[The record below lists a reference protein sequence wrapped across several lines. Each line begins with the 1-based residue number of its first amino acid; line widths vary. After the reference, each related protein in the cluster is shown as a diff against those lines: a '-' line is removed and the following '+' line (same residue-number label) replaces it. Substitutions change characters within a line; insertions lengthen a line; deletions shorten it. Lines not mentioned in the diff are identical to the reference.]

1 VRATGFEFRFRMPI
15 NAAIII
21 LGFWAPW
28 IDFTG
33 AGSRISLLEWLALE
47 LGRTHLVRFTMAAPA
62 VIVLGAV
69 VAGLGALLR
78 VWGTAYL
85 GSGVVQSLEM
95 KAQGVM
101 ADGPYRFVRNPLYL
115 GLWLMVA
122 AMALVMPPSG
132 ALLAMILITIFIL
145 RLILAEESFLSERMG
160 DSYRA
165 YLASVPRLAPR
176 LRTALPRGHSRPD
189 WMRGVL
195 AELLPIGVF
204 VTLAVFSWSYDNRL
218 MGRAILISF
227 GVSLVVRA
235 ILPGREVE
243 TGVRSG

>member
-1 VRATGFEFRFRMPI
+1 MAI
-15 NAAIII
+15 NAVIII

-28 IDFTG
+28 IDVAG

-47 LGRTHLVRFTMAAPA
+47 IGRSGLVRFTVAAPV
-62 VIVLGAV
+62 VIVSGALA
-69 VAGLGALLR
+69 AGLGALLR

-85 GSGVVQSLEM
+85 GSGVAQGSEM
-95 KAQGVM
+95 RAEGVM

-115 GLWLMVA
+115 GLWLMVG

-132 ALLAMILITIFIL
+132 ALLAMILLTIFIL
-145 RLILAEESFLSERMG
+145 RLILAEEAFLTERMG
-160 DSYRA
+160 EPYRA
-165 YLASVPRLAPR
+165 YRARVPRLAPR
-176 LRTALPRGHSRPD
+176 LRTSVARGLTRPD
-189 WMRGVL
+189 WVRGVL

-204 VTLAVFSWSYDNRL
+204 VTLAVFSWTYDNRL

-235 ILPGREVE
+235 LLPGRAVE
-243 TGVRSG
+243 PGVRSA